1 MITTGSFDFAIGCR
15 DPQTQAEEIFLIAR
29 EAGSADALGNPPS
42 QKCKGG
48 ASGKHNAD
56 REKIGL
62 MAGMG
67 GSLRK
72 IQNEVT
78 GMGEP
83 HHGSEE
89 GEGKKEEIGKRLFH
103 ARIIVV

>member
-1 MITTGSFDFAIGCR
+1 MR
-15 DPQTQAEEIFLIAR
+15 EIFLV
-29 EAGSADALGNPPS
+29 AGGEGLAVAVGNPPS
-42 QKCKGG
+42 KKCEGG
-48 ASGKHNAD
+48 ASGEQNAD
-56 REKIGL
+56 CEKIGL

-67 GSLRK
+67 GSLRI
-72 IQNEVT
+72 IQNEVAW
-78 GMGEP
+78 MPEP

>member
-1 MITTGSFDFAIGCR
+1 
-15 DPQTQAEEIFLIAR
+15 
-29 EAGSADALGNPPS
+29 
-42 QKCKGG
+42 
-48 ASGKHNAD
+48 
-56 REKIGL
+56 

-67 GSLRK
+67 GSLRI

-78 GMGEP
+78 GMSEP